1 MSNKKNRR
9 HTSGRRGKHKRI
21 SPVVLFIV
29 VAVAAVVIAFIAIA
43 AAVYTSDSGKSG
55 NGQDTPEEEQQAEGL
70 AFPYKLGDGKISID
84 SIIQFSGPNVDADN
98 QESENIAGIEVENI
112 SEQYIEEAA
121 VRLTMADDTEYRFL
135 IQDLPVGG
143 KTVAFE
149 LDSQEYD
156 GATACKEAAC
166 EVQNQDIT
174 MAEDRVSVRTD
185 GSKVIITNISEQQ
198 IDSAEVIYR
207 CTTGDSYIG
216 GLSYEIPVS
225 GLAGG
230 ESFEY
235 EDSKCLLGTPEAVGV
250 EID

>member
-1 MSNKKNRR
+1 
-9 HTSGRRGKHKRI
+9 
-21 SPVVLFIV
+21 
-29 VAVAAVVIAFIAIA
+29 
-43 AAVYTSDSGKSG
+43 
-55 NGQDTPEEEQQAEGL
+55 
-70 AFPYKLGDGKISID
+70 
-84 SIIQFSGPNVDADN
+84 
-98 QESENIAGIEVENI
+98 
-112 SEQYIEEAA
+112 
-121 VRLTMADDTEYRFL
+121 MADDTEYRFL
-135 IQDLPVGG
+135 IQDLPAGG

>member
-1 MSNKKNRR
+1 ML
-9 HTSGRRGKHKRI
+9 TEI
-21 SPVVLFIV
+21 FVLILV
-29 VAVAAVVIAFIAIA
+29 IIIAAVIGYRQYSQKNNEIEQ
-43 AAVYTSDSGKSG
+43 DSKEIGV
-55 NGQDTPEEEQQAEGL
+55 T
-70 AFPYKLGDGKISID
+70 FPYVTEDGNFQIS

-135 IQDLPVGG
+135 IRDLPAGG

-185 GSKVIITNISEQQ
+185 QKSSLPMYQ
-198 IDSAEVIYR
+198 SSR
-207 CTTGDSYIG
+207 
-216 GLSYEIPVS
+216 
-225 GLAGG
+225 
-230 ESFEY
+230 
-235 EDSKCLLGTPEAVGV
+235 
-250 EID
+250 